1 MHLFRLFPLLL
12 FSLAFA
18 GCGVFSDASPTPTPT
33 STPTAT
39 PTSTPIPT
47 PTPTPTPQL
56 LTPSLRISQGEVGV
70 VEVNARAASA
80 VASFDGRDYAML
92 AREGGFWAVIGVGAA
107 QPLGAYPV
115 VITLRSETGTDLG
128 RLDATISVVSTAYPV
143 ESITLAPDQSALLDP
158 ALSQQEAAMRE
169 AIYSRHTAEQ
179 LWEGVFLQP
188 LPGPISSP
196 YGIGRSYNGGPVTS
210 FHHGTDFALDEG
222 TPIAA
227 ANTGRVAFADQMPIR
242 GLSVVLDHGGGVFT
256 AYHHLSVA
264 SVVEGQLLS
273 IGDLVG
279 FVGASGLATG
289 PHLHWELIVS
299 GVEVD
304 PMLWTL
310 GLVGPTG

>member
-1 MHLFRLFPLLL
+1 M
-12 FSLAFA
+12 
-18 GCGVFSDASPTPTPT
+18 V
-33 STPTAT
+33 
-39 PTSTPIPT
+39 
-47 PTPTPTPQL
+47 
-56 LTPSLRISQGEVGV
+56 
-70 VEVNARAASA
+70 
-80 VASFDGRDYAML
+80 SFDGRGYAML
-92 AREGGFWAVIGVGAA
+92 AKEGGFWAVIGVGAA
-107 QPLGAYPV
+107 QPLGSYPA
-115 VITLRSETGTDLG
+115 VISLRSEAGTDLG
-128 RLDATISVVSTAYPV
+128 RLDATISVVKTAYPF

-158 ALSQQEAAMRE
+158 ALSQQEAATRE
-169 AIYSRHTAEQ
+169 ALYSRHTPEQ

-227 ANTGRVAFADQMPIR
+227 ANTGRVAFADEMPIR

-256 AYHHLSVA
+256 AYHHLSEA
-264 SVVEGQLLS
+264 AVVEGAFVA

-310 GLVGPTG
+310 GVVGPTG

>member
-1 MHLFRLFPLLL
+1 MHLLRLSPLLL
-12 FSLAFA
+12 FSFAFV

-39 PTSTPIPT
+39 PTSTPSPT
-47 PTPTPTPQL
+47 PTPTPEL
-56 LTPSLRISQGEVGV
+56 LTPSVQIPQGDVGV
-70 VEVNARAASA
+70 IEVNARAASA
-80 VASFDGRDYAML
+80 MASFDGRNYTML
-92 AREGGFWAVIGVGAA
+92 AKEGGFWAVIGVGAA

-115 VITLRSETGTDLG
+115 VVALRAEDGTDLD
-128 RLDATISVVSTAYPV
+128 RLDATISVVETAYPF

-169 AIYSRHTAEQ
+169 ALYSRHTAEQ
-179 LWEGVFLQP
+179 RWSGVFLQP

-196 YGIGRSYNGGPVTS
+196 YGVGRSYNGGPVTS
-210 FHHGTDFALDEG
+210 FHHGTDFGLDEG
-222 TPIAA
+222 TPVAA
-227 ANTGRVAFADQMPIR
+227 ANTGRVAFADEMPIR

-256 AYHHLSVA
+256 AYHHLSGAAVVA
-264 SVVEGQLLS
+264 GQLVA

-289 PHLHWELIVS
+289 PHLHWELIVN

>member
-1 MHLFRLFPLLL
+1 MRLLRLSPLLL

-18 GCGVFSDASPTPTPT
+18 GCGVFSDVAPTPTPT

-39 PTSTPIPT
+39 PTSTPSPT
-47 PTPTPTPQL
+47 PTPIPQL
-56 LTPSLRISQGEVGV
+56 LTPNVQIPQGDVGV
-70 VEVNARAASA
+70 IEVNALAASA
-80 VASFDGRDYAML
+80 VATFDGRDYAML
-92 AREGGFWAVIGVGAA
+92 TKEGGFWAVIGVGAA

-115 VITLRSETGTDLG
+115 VISLRTETGTDVG
-128 RLDATISVVSTAYPV
+128 RLDATISVVNTAYPV

-158 ALSQQEAAMRE
+158 ALSQQEAATRE
-169 AIYSRHTAEQ
+169 ALYSRYTAEQ
-179 LWEGVFLQP
+179 LWGGVFLQP

-227 ANTGRVAFADQMPIR
+227 ANTGRVAFADEMPVR
-242 GLSVVLDHGGGVFT
+242 GVSVVLDHGGGVFT

-264 SVVEGQLLS
+264 SVVEGQLVA